1 MRINTLELTNVRGF
15 THAKLE
21 FQPGFNLI
29 VGINGVGKTTVLES
43 LRIVLSHIL
52 YEIKAPV
59 VTRESFKK
67 SDININTSQLQVN
80 TNFSIDNVD
89 YDFIYSKSSSD
100 VYFKEVE
107 SNTSQNK
114 ELRRDIEAQKSILAQ
129 KAVDLRRLQEAAN
142 VSMAI
147 HLLVK
152 EGIIVEFS
160 NDDLYNILHSE
171 NLKNLTDNDNLFFLK
186 SLSELELSNSLKL
199 LDENKNYLNS
209 IEILTEEIK
218 KLTELINSNAVPSRK
233 EGIKQE
239 DSAKFILGISRN
251 NTNNLLG
258 IYYSTRRS
266 LMVNQITK
274 ITKSKLQHAPAY
286 IDTLSEVRSFNVKMF
301 AEWFRSQKV
310 LAAEN
315 PTTLKYKRTIEI
327 LEKTI
332 YAFLPGFSDLELV
345 EDEISKDLTFS
356 IIKDEKR
363 LLFSQLSDGER
374 GVLAL
379 VFDIARRLIIA
390 NIDNENP
397 LDGEAII
404 LIDELDLHLHPKW
417 QRTIVN
423 DLVRTF
429 PNCQFI
435 ATTHSPQIISSI
447 YPERINIIK
456 NFDIDHTVKTYGLD
470 INYILKFVME
480 DDDRLD
486 ISNKAIESV
495 QNLIDEM
502 EFEKARD
509 LIAKF
514 KSENLDLSE
523 WTDFEAQMSHLEM
536 FGDEENN

>member
-52 YEIKAPV
+52 YEIKAPI

-67 SDININTSQLQVN
+67 TDININTNQLQVN
-80 TNFSIDNVD
+80 TNFNIDNVD
-89 YDFIYSKSSSD
+89 YDFIYSKSAKEFGVTQVEQKKRTNASD
-100 VYFKEVE
+100 LHIRE
-107 SNTSQNK
+107 
-114 ELRRDIEAQKSILAQ
+114 
-129 KAVDLRRLQEAAN
+129 
-142 VSMAI
+142 
-147 HLLVK
+147 
-152 EGIIVEFS
+152 EGITLNDITEFNS
-160 NDDLYNILHSE
+160 KVDYKEDINRLAI
-171 NLKNLTDNDNLFFLK
+171 FF
-186 SLSELELSNSLKL
+186 
-199 LDENKNYLNS
+199 
-209 IEILTEEIK
+209 
-218 KLTELINSNAVPSRK
+218 
-233 EGIKQE
+233 
-239 DSAKFILGISRN
+239 
-251 NTNNLLG
+251 
-258 IYYSTRRS
+258 STRRS
-266 LMVNQITK
+266 LMVNQASK
-274 ITKSKLQHAPAY
+274 VVKSKYFHAAAY
-286 IDTLSEVRSFNVKMF
+286 IDTLSETRSFNIKMF
-301 AEWFRSQKV
+301 AEWFNVRKT
-310 LAAEN
+310 LAIEN
-315 PTTLKYKRTIEI
+315 PDNTKYNRVVRLIED
-327 LEKTI
+327 TI
-332 YAFLPGFSDLELV
+332 YTFLPDFKDLELTK
-345 EDEISKDLTFS
+345 DEVSGDLTFS
-356 IIKDEKR
+356 IIKNEKR

-417 QRTIVN
+417 QRTIVS